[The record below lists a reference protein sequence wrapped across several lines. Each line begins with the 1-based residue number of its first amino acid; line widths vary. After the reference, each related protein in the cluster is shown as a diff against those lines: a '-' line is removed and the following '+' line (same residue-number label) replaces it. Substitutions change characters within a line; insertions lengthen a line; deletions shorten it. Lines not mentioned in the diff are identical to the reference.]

1 METLLDPIELKALG
15 KKELAGGAFKKSQS
29 FFAQAALLSPHVF
42 PYIMLD
48 YERCISQDPVR
59 VGPRMAL
66 AGFLLATGH
75 LDAALLELEEVL
87 IADPQNIEAYNA
99 LGRLYISLE
108 RIDDAIALLER
119 SIKEGVRD
127 VILIEILAGA
137 YLEKG
142 RINEAIKFYE
152 EILTHRPTDK
162 QTMRILGELHARIE
176 NYKQAARYY
185 QLMFSDDPE
194 VVREVVQ
201 RLEGL
206 LQKVEASIE
215 IREILSDVYMRT
227 IKPEAAV
234 EKLKEILRLEPAKL
248 EEIITRLRVVLKSY
262 PSLPSAVLAL
272 AEALRT
278 RGDLSSAVE
287 QYNELI
293 KSHPEMV
300 GEVADG
306 YRSILDSCPEQI
318 LARTY
323 LLDILLGQN
332 RTEEALTELGKM
344 VEMDPSAAEMV
355 IRKCREILRAKPQ
368 LLAAHVVLGK
378 ACLAKGDF
386 QRAALSAEGVINID
400 KKYVPAYLLMGEAYA
415 NLNLPRKS
423 VETFRTALTLDPYN
437 LEVHEKYRSAKEEQ
451 LDLEIVTLKE
461 KLQEDS
467 WKLSQHLDLAKAY
480 LEKGDRENAIRQLQL
495 AQKDQVRAPLAFLM
509 LGGVYRSIGRFD
521 LAVDNFQKALQSANQ
536 EQAKILR
543 FNIGT
548 TYECAG
554 EPRKAIEMF
563 EELMQEDLDFAD
575 LQKRSRQLQGAS
587 LQSMRNKPLRAVIT
601 DYGSANIMAV
611 WGKELRIPGRASDDV
626 SISFGH
632 EHNQNGV
639 EYFMK
644 GMYQAA
650 EEEFLL
656 AVQLDRRFAA
666 AANNLGLALMK
677 QGKLEEA
684 RLRINDAVHV
694 DPASPV
700 FHNNLGVVNYL
711 LGRLEFAVIA
721 LERSFSL
728 DQDSPTIFINLG
740 DAYYFRQ
747 EAQKAIE
754 LYRQVGPFD
763 PLADLAKQR
772 LLYKIP

>member
-15 KKELAGGAFKKSQS
+15 KKELDEGAYKKSQS
-29 FFAQAALLSPHVF
+29 FYAQASLLSPHVF
-42 PYIMLD
+42 PYILLD
-48 YERCISQDPVR
+48 YERRIDGDRQL

-66 AGFLLATGH
+66 AGFLLSTGH

-87 IADPQNIEAYNA
+87 ITDPRNIEAYNA
-99 LGRLYISLE
+99 LGRLYIRLE
-108 RIDDAIALLER
+108 RIDDAIDLLER

-127 VILIEILAGA
+127 VILTEILAGA

-142 RINEAIKFYE
+142 RLGEAIKFYE

-162 QTMRILGELHARIE
+162 QTLRILGELHARIE

-234 EKLKEILRLEPAKL
+234 EKLKEILRLEPAKQD
-248 EEIITRLRVVLKSY
+248 EIIARLRTVLKSY
-262 PSLPSAVLAL
+262 PSLPSAVMAL
-272 AEALRT
+272 AEALRSK
-278 RGDLSSAVE
+278 GDLSEAVE
-287 QYNELI
+287 QYNELG
-293 KSHPEMV
+293 KAHPEMV
-300 GEVADG
+300 GQVISG
-306 YRSILDSCPEQI
+306 YHGIIESCPEQI

-323 LLDILLGQN
+323 LLDILLSQN
-332 RTEEALTELGKM
+332 RTEEALVELGKM
-344 VEMDPSAAEMV
+344 VEMDPSQAEMV
-355 IRKCREILRAKPQ
+355 VRRCREILRAQPQ
-368 LLAAHVVLGK
+368 LLPAHVVLGK

-386 QRAALSAEGVINID
+386 QRAALSAEGVINSD
-400 KKYVPAYLLMGEAYA
+400 KKFIPAYLLLGEAYA
-415 NLNLPRKS
+415 NLNLQRKS
-423 VETFRTALTLDPYN
+423 VETFRTALTMDPYN
-437 LEVHEKYRSAKEEQ
+437 LDVHDKYRAAKEKQLEQ
-451 LDLEIVTLKE
+451 EIVGLKE
-461 KLQEDS
+461 RLQEDS

-480 LEKGDRENAIRQLQL
+480 LEKGERNDAIRQLQL
-495 AQKDQVRAPLAFLM
+495 AQKDQLRAPLAFLM
-509 LGGVYRSIGRFD
+509 LGGIYRSLGRFD
-521 LAVDNFQKALQSANQ
+521 LAADNFQRALQSANQ
-536 EQAKILR
+536 EQAKIIR
-543 FNIGT
+543 FHLGT

-554 EPRKAIEMF
+554 EPRKAMEIF
-563 EELMQEDLDFAD
+563 EEIMQEDLDFAD
-575 LQKRSRQLQGAS
+575 LQKRVRRLQGIS
-587 LQSMRNKPLRAVIT
+587 LQSMRNQPLRAVIT
-601 DYGSANIMAV
+601 DYGKNEITAV
-611 WGKELRIPGRASDDV
+611 WGREQKAPGRANEEV

-632 EHNQNGV
+632 EHNQSGV

-666 AANNLGLALMK
+666 AANNLGVALMK
-677 QGKLEEA
+677 QGKQEEA
-684 RLRINDAVHV
+684 RLRINDAVHI

-721 LERSFSL
+721 LERSYAL
-728 DQDSPTIFINLG
+728 DPETPAIFINLG
-740 DAYYFRQ
+740 DACYLKK
-747 EAQKAIE
+747 EAQKAID
-754 LYRQVGPFD
+754 LYRMVGSFD
-763 PLADLAKQR
+763 PLADLVRQR